1 MTLTETQWRQRE
13 LSKKINKYIDGYY
26 SDYYMDDGGRIIVF
40 VKKMK
45 CSIKKNCCC
54 LAGLDCVL
62 QSKTEKE
69 KIENI

>member
-1 MTLTETQWRQRE
+1 MTLTELQYRQRQ

-45 CSIKKNCCC
+45 TKTKKNCCC
-54 LAGLDCVL
+54 LVGLDCIL
-62 QSKTEKE
+62 QFKTENE
-69 KIENI
+69 KLEDI